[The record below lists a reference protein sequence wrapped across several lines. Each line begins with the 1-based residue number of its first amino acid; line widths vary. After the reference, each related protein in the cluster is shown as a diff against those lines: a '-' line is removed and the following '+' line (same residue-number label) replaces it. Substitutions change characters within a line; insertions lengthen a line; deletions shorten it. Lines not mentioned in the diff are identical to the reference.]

1 MPTVPMA
8 AQPAA
13 ARTQG
18 DQAASGAVHGAGRV
32 CHVPRGAP
40 APLPFPAMPT
50 AVTEQSLHEH
60 AAHAAAAVPA
70 PHVGQTHEADE
81 DGAFLFSPRGEV
93 ASTSIAG
100 GLLLLGWAGDVVL
113 GVPAARWLVWI
124 SLGIG
129 LVHGAKA
136 AWESLRKL
144 TFDIDCLMVVGAV
157 LAAYLNAPA
166 EGALLLFLFV
176 LAGGLEGLAMAR
188 TKRAVEALHKL
199 MPTATLRADPA
210 GEWVAVPPESLV
222 PGDRIKIPPGEVIP
236 ADAELVAGMS
246 AVNQATLTGESMPR
260 DVRPGDELYAG
271 TLNVG
276 NPIEARVLKRVSES
290 SLQRIV
296 NLVTQAQQ
304 QREPVQR
311 LIDRVSEP
319 YALGVLGLSMLVWL
333 VWWLILGD
341 PAGTAAYTAIT
352 LLIVMSPC
360 AVIIATPTA
369 TLTGIARA
377 ARGGILFKG
386 GQAMERLSRLGALC
400 LDKTGTLTLGRPDVQ
415 QVHPVGW
422 SDGNQLLS
430 IAAGLEQD
438 STHPIA
444 VAIVAEAKIR
454 RVAFGPATRATFT
467 PGRGV
472 SGEFGGVPARLGT
485 LAYTEELIPVCLR
498 NRAAEVLGRVQARGQ
513 IAVIIAW
520 NGQAAV
526 IVMSD
531 APRPGADELAPR
543 LHEIGVTPLVMLS
556 GDKKGVVE
564 RLARSLGI
572 DRHHSELLPEDK
584 VAHIAKVRDEVR
596 ARRGYRGVGL
606 VGDGVN
612 DAPALAAADV
622 AIAIGSI
629 GSDAALESADIVML
643 GEDLRAIPWAVRLA
657 RRTRWTIVANL
668 AFALAAIGV
677 MAVVTLVGSR
687 VGEPL
692 PLWAGVLGHE
702 GGTLLVV
709 ANSLLLLTV
718 RPWKA
723 VASTKGDSSGNTGV

>member
-1 MPTVPMA
+1 
-8 AQPAA
+8 
-13 ARTQG
+13 
-18 DQAASGAVHGAGRV
+18 
-32 CHVPRGAP
+32 
-40 APLPFPAMPT
+40 MPT
-50 AVTEQSLHEH
+50 AETQPRERDL
-60 AAHAAAAVPA
+60 AALSPASASIRPAGPAGYGHDHDEPA
-70 PHVGQTHEADE
+70 PRA
-81 DGAFLFSPRGEV
+81 LFTPRGEV
-93 ASTSIAG
+93 ISATVAG
-100 GLLLLGWAGDVVL
+100 GLLLVGWLGDVAL
-113 GVPAARWLVWI
+113 GIHSARWVVWA

-136 AWESLRKL
+136 AWESISRF
-144 TFDIDCLMVVGAV
+144 TFDIDCLMVVGAL

-188 TKRAVEALHKL
+188 TRRAVEALHKL
-199 MPTATLRADPA
+199 MPSATLRADGA
-210 GEWVAVPPESLV
+210 GQWVPVPPESLV

-236 ADAELVAGMS
+236 VDAQLDAGLS

-276 NPIEARVLKRVSES
+276 NPIEATVTKVASES

-296 NLVTQAQQ
+296 NLVTQAQE

-311 LIDRVSEP
+311 FIDRVSEP
-319 YALGVLGLSMLVWL
+319 YALSVLGVSLLVWL
-333 VWWLILGD
+333 VWWLALGD
-341 PAGTAAYTAIT
+341 SAGEAAYVAIT

-369 TLTGIARA
+369 TLAGIARA
-377 ARGGILFKG
+377 ARGGVLFKG

-400 LDKTGTLTLGRPDVQ
+400 LDKTGTLTIGRPDVQ

-422 SDGNQLLS
+422 SEGNQLLG

-444 VAIVAEAKIR
+444 AAIIAEAKIR
-454 RVAFGPATRATFT
+454 RVGFEPAARSTFT

-472 SGEFGGVPARLGT
+472 SGEFGGTPARLGT
-485 LAYTEELIPVCLR
+485 YEHTEELIPVCLR
-498 NRAAEVLGRVQARGQ
+498 NRAKEVLERVQARGQ
-513 IAVIIAW
+513 LGVIIAW

-526 IVMSD
+526 LVMSD
-531 APRPGADELAPR
+531 AMRPGADEMVPR
-543 LHEIGVTPLVMLS
+543 LHALGVNPLVMLS
-556 GDKKGVVE
+556 GDKASVVE
-564 RLARSLGI
+564 RMAKSLGI
-572 DRHHSELLPEDK
+572 DRFFSNLLPEDK
-584 VAHIAKVRDEVR
+584 VKAVAELKREVR
-596 ARRGYRGVGL
+596 SRRGGYRGVGL
-606 VGDGVN
+606 IGDGAN

-622 AIAIGSI
+622 SIAVGSI

-643 GEDLRAIPWAVRLA
+643 GEDLRSIPWAIRLA

-668 AFALAAIGV
+668 AFALVAIAV
-677 MAVVTLVGSR
+677 MAIATLVGSR
-687 VGEPL
+687 LDNPL

-709 ANSLLLLTV
+709 ANSLLLLTI
-718 RPWKA
+718 RPWIGSPPA
-723 VASTKGDSSGNTGV
+723 MNDSLPSGSDQNVRVG